1 VTGSDNSDT
10 MRFMSKGVLALLG
23 SGETAP
29 GMTKV
34 HRQLLKRLAEVRAVN
49 LDTAYG
55 FQENVPQMTEKLLN
69 YFETSLHVAFAP
81 LHLTS
86 YERSSELERTIFKQQ
101 VRAAT
106 YVFAGPGSPS
116 YAMAQWEPL
125 GLVDDLNEV
134 LAAGGTLCFSS
145 AATATV
151 GAFCPPIYEIYKVGA
166 APYWLKGLN
175 VVATFGL
182 NCVVIPHYDNQ
193 EGGNY
198 DTSRCYLGERR
209 LALMEKELP
218 PGVATLGVDEHTAL
232 LLDLESDTLQVLGK
246 SHGYWRLNG
255 EVRVLENGS
264 ATPLEELRT
273 LEVVD
278 ISVESSTPVEKAI
291 GEPSDLAQT
300 VLDGGSGA
308 VEALAQLVQ
317 LSATGGAGF
326 IDPTSLVEG
335 VLAARVNARANGQY
349 GLADELRD
357 ALVQAGIDVQDTPQG
372 TSWSLRVDN

>member
-1 VTGSDNSDT
+1 

-34 HRQLLKRLAEVRAVN
+34 HRQLLKRLDEVRAVN

-69 YFETSLHVAFAP
+69 YFQTSLHVAFEP
-81 LHLTS
+81 LHFIS
-86 YERSSELERTIFKQQ
+86 YEHASELERTLFKQQ
-101 VRAAT
+101 VRAAS

-116 YAMAQWEPL
+116 YAMAQWQPL
-125 GLVDDLNEV
+125 ELIEDLNQV
-134 LAAGGTLCFSS
+134 LLGGGTLCFSS
-145 AATATV
+145 AAAATV
-151 GAFCPPIYEIYKVGA
+151 GAFCPPIYEIYKVGVL
-166 APYWLKGLN
+166 PYWLAGLN
-175 VVATFGL
+175 IMATLGL

-193 EGGNY
+193 EGANY

-232 LLDLESDTLQVLGK
+232 VIDLEADSIQVLGK

-264 ATPLEELRT
+264 NTPLQELRT
-273 LEVVD
+273 LDVLDVPIPAAPVVTTA
-278 ISVESSTPVEKAI
+278 SQPA
-291 GEPSDLAQT
+291 DLAQV
-300 VLDGGSGA
+300 VLDGGEGA
-308 VEALAQLVQ
+308 VAALAQLVQ
-317 LSATGGAGF
+317 LGATGGEGF
-326 IDPTSLVEG
+326 IDPAPLVEG
-335 VLAARVNARANGQY
+335 VLAARVNARASGQY
-349 GLADELRD
+349 ELADELRD
-357 ALVQAGIDVQDTPQG
+357 ALVKAGIDVQDTPQG
-372 TSWSLRVDN
+372 TTWSLRVDD

>member
-1 VTGSDNSDT
+1 
-10 MRFMSKGVLALLG
+10 MRDMSKGVLALLG

-34 HRQLLKRLAEVRAVN
+34 HRQLLKRLDDVRAVN

-55 FQENVPQMTEKLLN
+55 FQENVPQMTDKLLD
-69 YFETSLHVAFAP
+69 YFQTSLHVAFAP

-86 YERSSELERTIFKQQ
+86 YENSSELERTIFKQR
-101 VRAAT
+101 VRAAS

-125 GLVDDLNEV
+125 DLEDDLEAV
-134 LAAGGTLCFSS
+134 LLAGGTLCFSS

-151 GAFCPPIYEIYKVGA
+151 GAYCPPIYEIYKVGT
-166 APYWLKGLN
+166 APYWLEGLN
-175 VVATFGL
+175 VMAVFGL

-209 LALMEKELP
+209 LALMEAELP
-218 PGVATLGVDEHTAL
+218 SEVATLGVDEHTAL
-232 LLDLESDTLQVLGK
+232 ILDREADELKVLGK

-255 EVRVLENGS
+255 TVRVLENGS
-264 ATPLEELRT
+264 TTPLSELRSLDVAEAPT
-273 LEVVD
+273 AKATFV
-278 ISVESSTPVEKAI
+278 SPSTTDGPQE
-291 GEPSDLAQT
+291 LAQK
-300 VLDGGSGA
+300 VLDGGPDA

-326 IDPTSLVEG
+326 IDPTPLVEG
-335 VLAARVNARANGQY
+335 VLAARVTARANGQY
-349 GLADELRD
+349 ELADDLRD
-357 ALVQAGIDVQDTPQG
+357 ALTKADIDVQDTPDG
-372 TSWSLRVDN
+372 TTWVLKGQ

>member
-1 VTGSDNSDT
+1 
-10 MRFMSKGVLALLG
+10 MRFMSKGALALLG

-34 HRQLLKRLAEVRAVN
+34 HRQLFKRLSEVRAVN

-69 YFETSLHVAFAP
+69 YFQTSLHVAFDP

-86 YERSSELERTIFKQQ
+86 YEQSSELERTIFKQQ
-101 VRAAT
+101 VRGAS

-116 YAMAQWEPL
+116 YAMAQWNPL
-125 GLVDDLNEV
+125 ALIEDLNQV
-134 LAAGGTLCFSS
+134 LLGGGTLCFSS
-145 AATATV
+145 AAAATV

-166 APYWLKGLN
+166 TPYWLEGLN
-175 VVATFGL
+175 VVASIGL

-218 PGVATLGVDEHTAL
+218 SGVATLGVDEHTAL
-232 LLDLESDTLQVLGK
+232 VIDLESDSIQVLGK

-264 ATPLEELRT
+264 LTPLDELRT
-273 LEVVD
+273 LEAVEVPKP
-278 ISVESSTPVEKAI
+278 SVAPEATTVSQ
-291 GEPSDLAQT
+291 PSGLAQI
-300 VLDGGSGA
+300 VLDGGPGA

-317 LSATGGAGF
+317 LSATGGEGF
-326 IDPTSLVEG
+326 IDPTPLVEG
-335 VLAARVNARANGQY
+335 VLAARVNARTNGQY
-349 GLADELRD
+349 ELADELRD
-357 ALVQAGIDVQDTPQG
+357 VLVKAGVDVQDTPQG
-372 TSWSLRVDN
+372 TTWSLRADH

>member
-1 VTGSDNSDT
+1 
-10 MRFMSKGVLALLG
+10 
-23 SGETAP
+23 
-29 GMTKV
+29 
-34 HRQLLKRLAEVRAVN
+34 
-49 LDTAYG
+49 
-55 FQENVPQMTEKLLN
+55 
-69 YFETSLHVAFAP
+69 
-81 LHLTS
+81 
-86 YERSSELERTIFKQQ
+86 
-101 VRAAT
+101 
-106 YVFAGPGSPS
+106 
-116 YAMAQWEPL
+116 
-125 GLVDDLNEV
+125 
-134 LAAGGTLCFSS
+134 
-145 AATATV
+145 
-151 GAFCPPIYEIYKVGA
+151 
-166 APYWLKGLN
+166 
-175 VVATFGL
+175 VATFGL

>member
-1 VTGSDNSDT
+1 
-10 MRFMSKGVLALLG
+10 MRNMSKGVLALLG

-34 HRQLLKRLAEVRAVN
+34 HRQLLKRLNDVRAVN

-69 YFETSLHVAFAP
+69 YFQTSLHVDFTP

-86 YERSSELERTIFKQQ
+86 YEASSELERTIFKQK
-101 VRAAT
+101 VRAAS

-116 YAMAQWEPL
+116 YAMAQWAPL
-125 GLVDDLNEV
+125 DLEDDLEAV
-134 LAAGGTLCFSS
+134 LLAGGTLCFSS

-151 GAFCPPIYEIYKVGA
+151 GAYCPPIYEIYKVGT
-166 APYWLKGLN
+166 APYWLEGLN
-175 VVATFGL
+175 VMAVFGL

-209 LALMEKELP
+209 LALMEAELP

-232 LLDLESDTLQVLGK
+232 VLDLEAGELKVLGK

-255 EVRVLENGS
+255 TVRVLENGS
-264 ATPLEELRT
+264 VTPLDELRS
-273 LEVVD
+273 LDIAKAPEAKPVVD
-278 ISVESSTPVEKAI
+278 SS
-291 GEPSDLAQT
+291 PSSGDPQDLAQT
-300 VLDGGSGA
+300 VLDGGPEA

-317 LSATGGAGF
+317 LSATGGTGF
-326 IDPTSLVEG
+326 IDPTTLVEG
-335 VLAARVNARANGQY
+335 VLAARVTARANGQY
-349 GLADELRD
+349 ELADELRD
-357 ALVQAGIDVQDTPQG
+357 ALVKANIDVQDTPTG
-372 TSWSLRVDN
+372 TTWNLKND